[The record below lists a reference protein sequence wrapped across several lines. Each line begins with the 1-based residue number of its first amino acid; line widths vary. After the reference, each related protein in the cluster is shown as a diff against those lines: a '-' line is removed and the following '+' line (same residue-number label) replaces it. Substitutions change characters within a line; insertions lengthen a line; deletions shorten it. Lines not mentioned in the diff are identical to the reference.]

1 MTKVEVKIKPLHPKM
16 GTDIPLPRVM
26 SSGAAGMDVAAAID
40 APITLAAGE
49 RTLVACGF
57 SLELPLGFEAQLRP
71 RSGLAMRHGLTLPN
85 SPGTIDADYRGEV
98 KVILLNCGQE
108 AFVIEP
114 GMRIAQMVVMPVPAV
129 EVVVVE
135 ELTESDRGQG
145 GFGSTGV

>member
-16 GTDIPLPRVM
+16 CTDIPLPRVM

-71 RSGLAMRHGLTLPN
+71 RSGLAMRVAGNSGSGSVSVPLGRTLTSSTPC
-85 SPGTIDADYRGEV
+85 SS
-98 KVILLNCGQE
+98 NCKR
-108 AFVIEP
+108 VD
-114 GMRIAQMVVMPVPAV
+114 
-129 EVVVVE
+129 
-135 ELTESDRGQG
+135 SDTVQNGA
-145 GFGSTGV
+145 SA